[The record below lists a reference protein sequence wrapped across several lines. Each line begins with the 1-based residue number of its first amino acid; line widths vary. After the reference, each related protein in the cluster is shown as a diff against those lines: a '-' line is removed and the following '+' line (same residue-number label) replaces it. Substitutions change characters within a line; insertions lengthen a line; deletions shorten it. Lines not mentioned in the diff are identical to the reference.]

1 MKTIPPPR
9 FEGTFRLPDGRKLGY
24 AEYGPANGKPILWF
38 HGTPGARRQIAPQAR
53 VLAERRRVRLIAIE
67 RPGIGDSTSHS
78 YGSLADWA
86 ADIRAFCDAKGIDHF
101 AVCGLSGGGPYAL
114 ACAFYLQGRVVAA
127 TILGGVAPAAGADA
141 AEGGISNLARRFSP
155 LAKHLRVPVN
165 RLMLRLI
172 RRLEPHAGKAVAVF
186 ARFMPPGDKAM
197 FEDPALQA
205 VLTDDLMLGSKQQ
218 MQAMIHDAVM
228 FGKDW
233 GFPLSKIETP
243 VYLLYGNADNIV
255 PVEHGK
261 HMARRIPK
269 AVFRE
274 REGEG
279 HMGGLGASEEI
290 FNDLLSHW
298 PRAKAKTKAKAKA
311 KAKAKTKK

>member
-1 MKTIPPPR
+1 MNRILPPR
-9 FEGTFRLPDGRKLGY
+9 FEGTFRLPDGRTLGY
-24 AEYGPANGKPILWF
+24 AEYGPVDGKPILWF
-38 HGTPGARRQIAPQAR
+38 HGTPGARRQIAPDAR
-53 VLAERRRVRLIAIE
+53 RLASRRKVRLIAVE

-86 ADIRAFCDAKGIDHF
+86 EDIRVFCDAKGISEF

-127 TILGGVAPAAGADA
+127 TILGGVAPARGDDA
-141 AEGGISNLARRFSP
+141 VEGGVSTLARRLSP
-155 LAKHLRVPVN
+155 VARHLRVPVN

-172 RRLEPHAGKAVAVF
+172 RRLEPHADKAVALF
-186 ARFMPPGDKAM
+186 ARFMPPGDKVM
-197 FEDPALQA
+197 FEDPELQA
-205 VLTDDLMLGSKQQ
+205 MLKDDLLLGSRKQ
-218 MQAMIHDAVM
+218 MQAMIHDVVLFA
-228 FGKDW
+228 KDW
-233 GFPLSKIETP
+233 GFPLGKIETP

-255 PVEHGK
+255 PVEHGR
-261 HMARRIPK
+261 HMAARIPN

-298 PRAKAKTKAKAKA
+298 PRRRRK
-311 KAKAKTKK
+311 

>member
-1 MKTIPPPR
+1 MNRILPPR
-9 FEGTFRLPDGRKLGY
+9 FEGTFRLPDGRTLGY
-24 AEYGPANGKPILWF
+24 AEYGPVDGKPILWF
-38 HGTPGARRQIAPQAR
+38 HGTPGARRQIAPDAR
-53 VLAERRRVRLIAIE
+53 RLASRRKVRLIAVE

-86 ADIRAFCDAKGIDHF
+86 EDIRVFCDAKGISEF

-127 TILGGVAPAAGADA
+127 TILGGVAPARGDDA
-141 AEGGISNLARRFSP
+141 VEGGVSTLTRRLSPVAR
-155 LAKHLRVPVN
+155 HLRVPVN

-172 RRLEPHAGKAVAVF
+172 RRLEPHADKAVALF
-186 ARFMPPGDKAM
+186 ARFMPPGDKVM
-197 FEDPALQA
+197 FEDPELQA
-205 VLTDDLMLGSKQQ
+205 MLTDDLLLGSRKQ
-218 MQAMIHDAVM
+218 MQAMIHDVVLFAR
-228 FGKDW
+228 DW
-233 GFPLSKIETP
+233 GFPLGKIETP

-255 PVEHGK
+255 PVEHGR
-261 HMARRIPK
+261 HMAARIPN

-298 PRAKAKTKAKAKA
+298 PRRRRK
-311 KAKAKTKK
+311 

>member
-1 MKTIPPPR
+1 MNDILPPR
-9 FEGTFRLPDGRKLGY
+9 FEGTFRLPDGRRLGY
-24 AEYGPANGKPILWF
+24 AEFGPADGKPILWF
-38 HGTPGARRQIAPQAR
+38 HGTPGARRQIAPEAR
-53 VLAERRRVRLIAIE
+53 RLANRRKVRLIAVE

-78 YGSLADWA
+78 YESLADWA
-86 ADIRAFCDAKGIDHF
+86 ADIRDFCDAKGINEF

-127 TILGGVAPAAGADA
+127 TILGGVAPATGEDA
-141 AEGGISNLARRFSP
+141 AEGGVSKLVRRMGP
-155 LAKHLRVPVN
+155 VVKHLRVPVN

-172 RRLEPHAGKAVAVF
+172 RRLEPHADKAVELF

-197 FEDPALQA
+197 FADPALQA

-218 MQAMIHDAVM
+218 MQAMIHDVVM

-255 PVEHGK
+255 PVHHGK
-261 HMARRIPK
+261 HMASRIPN

-279 HMGGLGASEEI
+279 HMGGLGATEEI

-298 PRAKAKTKAKAKA
+298 PRRRRK
-311 KAKAKTKK
+311 

>member
-1 MKTIPPPR
+1 MSEALPPR
-9 FEGTFRLPDGRKLGY
+9 FEGTFRLQDGRTLGY
-24 AEYGPANGKPILWF
+24 AEYGPVDGKPILWF

-53 VLAERRRVRLIAIE
+53 ALAHRRKVRLIAVE

-86 ADIRAFCDAKGIDHF
+86 ADIRAFCDAKGINEF

-141 AEGGISNLARRFSP
+141 AEGGISKLARRFSP
-155 LAKHLRVPVN
+155 VVKHLRVPVN
-165 RLMLRLI
+165 FLMVRLI
-172 RRLEPHAGKAVAVF
+172 RRLEPHADKAVDLF

-197 FEDPALQA
+197 FEDPALRAMLQ
-205 VLTDDLMLGSKQQ
+205 DDLMLGSRKQV
-218 MQAMIHDAVM
+218 QAMVHDVVM

-255 PVEHGK
+255 PVGHGK
-261 HMARRIPK
+261 HMAARIPN

-279 HMGGLGASEEI
+279 HMGGLAASEEI

-298 PRAKAKTKAKAKA
+298 PRRKSKQR
-311 KAKAKTKK
+311 